1 MKLYTIFYV
10 KFTAWNVDLITF
22 YILILIKYKQ
32 WKEMMVHT

>member
-22 YILILIKYKQ
+22 YILILIKYSGKG
-32 WKEMMVHT
+32 